1 MKGSGNG
8 EHQKNKKIWAMAA
21 GICSI
26 AFICCL
32 VWLLYSVITGR
43 RAASELEALR
53 ESYVETVEDA
63 QDSTAPDFGESETV
77 VGNPEEETAEAAE
90 TPEPSPLLG
99 YEIPAKDVDIEAL
112 QEKENQDI
120 YAWLTIPGTVIDYPV
135 LQHPEEPDYYLHHN
149 LDHSSGYPGCIY
161 SQNLN
166 SKEWDDPNTVLYGHN
181 MKNGTMFAELHY
193 YEDPEFFQ
201 ENPYVY
207 IFTQGYVRIYHIFGA
222 YEYDNRHLLL
232 TIDTQDPAAFAAYL
246 VEVQGLNGLRDHF
259 NEEVSVGIED
269 KILTLETCVSNK
281 PEKRYIVQAVLE
293 AEGQWPAAEE
303 TMTQLQ

>member
-1 MKGSGNG
+1 
-8 EHQKNKKIWAMAA
+8 
-21 GICSI
+21 
-26 AFICCL
+26 
-32 VWLLYSVITGR
+32 
-43 RAASELEALR
+43 
-53 ESYVETVEDA
+53 
-63 QDSTAPDFGESETV
+63 
-77 VGNPEEETAEAAE
+77 
-90 TPEPSPLLG
+90 
-99 YEIPAKDVDIEAL
+99 
-112 QEKENQDI
+112 
-120 YAWLTIPGTVIDYPV
+120 
-135 LQHPEEPDYYLHHN
+135 
-149 LDHSSGYPGCIY
+149 
-161 SQNLN
+161 
-166 SKEWDDPNTVLYGHN
+166 
-181 MKNGTMFAELHY
+181 MFAELHY
-193 YEDPEFFQ
+193 YEDPEFYQ